1 MIFSD
6 RAPITDSQNGMGA
19 IKKSLGK
26 LALMDYRKKWTIGK
40 NIVQHL
46 ISPICLIRSKVYVRD
61 MIITQS

>member
-1 MIFSD
+1 MSLGGWFNAHMIFSD

-40 NIVQHL
+40 NGLSEKI
-46 ISPICLIRSKVYVRD
+46 
-61 MIITQS
+61 